1 MSVNPLSTSGI
12 EQLVNQYATVE
23 RNRTVSPLETRKSK
37 LSSLSSAW
45 GELSN
50 KLESFKNILYDLKS
64 TSTSSLFNSKK
75 ASLSSSDYFTA
86 TAATNATAGNYS
98 IRVNQLAKSDLLVS
112 SSLAFTADTYDIN
125 DMSGTHT
132 IKIGSGDYTS
142 YVDVEFDN
150 TENYQTLMQKL
161 STAINTDKAVVKSS
175 TANQSNTFT
184 GTGEFK
190 VNLNGTETTIA
201 YDYSNISYSD
211 VISDLISKLSDISGI
226 TAEEDTST
234 GQLKL
239 TVNDSSKYIS
249 IKNSDDTGG
258 LLSFLGIDVNK
269 EKAASALS
277 TASYFAPSTG
287 YTKFSL
293 TADNTGYDNRLI
305 LEDVTGNAL
314 GKLGISASILA
325 NRTLIANDN
334 SAGFV
339 YSANSATDNQLNAK
353 LNFNGINIQRNSN
366 NITDLVTGVTFNLT
380 SVMPETAKTVD
391 VTVASDDTTI
401 KNKIKD
407 FIKSF
412 NDVYLNI
419 KNKSTSDKLGRGI
432 FTSDSTAQSV
442 LRTLTNAVMS
452 PVSTASDSSLN
463 RLSAIGIT
471 FDPTSG
477 LTFADETK
485 FSQAI
490 SEKPNAVASIFNSSS
505 GIATS
510 LYSNVNSYLGSTGV
524 IASVKNSYD
533 NNIKYLTDKIA
544 SVQARID
551 KSSEVLRKKYNEMQ
565 NQYAALINSQ
575 NMLNSLA
582 SY

>member
-1 MSVNPLSTSGI
+1 MSINPLSTSGI

-75 ASLSSSDYFTA
+75 ATLSSSDYFTA
-86 TAATNATAGNYS
+86 TAATNATAGNYN

-125 DMSGTHT
+125 DMNGKHT

-142 YVDVEFDN
+142 YVDVEFDD

-201 YDYSNISYSD
+201 YDYSNMSYSD

-305 LEDVTGNAL
+305 IEDVTGNAL

-325 NRTLIANDN
+325 NRTLIADDN

-432 FTSDSTAQSV
+432 FTGDSTAQSV

-490 SEKPNAVASIFNSSS
+490 SEKPDAVASIFNSSS

-582 SY
+582 NY